1 MYLKRNDSLKMSND
15 RIWVIRKD
23 INLLPCKFH
32 LLFKVEHCL
41 GFKLNIK
48 LRFNKSNTLEI
59 LEKKY
64 YIFLLKMF

>member
-48 LRFNKSNTLEI
+48 LRFNKCNTLEI

-64 YIFLLKMF
+64 YIFSLKMF